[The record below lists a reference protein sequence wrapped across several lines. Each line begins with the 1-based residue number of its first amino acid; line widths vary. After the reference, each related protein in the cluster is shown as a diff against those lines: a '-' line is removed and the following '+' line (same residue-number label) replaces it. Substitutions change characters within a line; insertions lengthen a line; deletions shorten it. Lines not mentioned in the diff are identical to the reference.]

1 MSDNI
6 SAADKSLLQSFVP
19 INTLSLDHLDSLL
32 RDRSIEVLCAG
43 QNIFTAGECDNQH
56 IYLLHGDVELLH
68 ADGTAE
74 HLSAESHLCTFPIAH
89 VQPRQH
95 SARAVTDCSVIRFD
109 SAKIDGMI
117 AWDQTANYIM
127 LAIAAQRDLDEDAE
141 WMATLLR
148 SNLFYK
154 VPPINIEQI
163 LHRFEPVTVAAEDFV
178 LRQGELGDCCY
189 VIKEGEA
196 EVWQALQPGEPQVLV
211 ATLSAGRCFGEDALV
226 NDAPRNATVR
236 MKSNGVLMRLDKQDF
251 FLLLKDPDITT
262 MSLSEASQQTS
273 QGDVW
278 IDVRTQE
285 EYDAG
290 HCAQAVHMPL
300 DILQLKA
307 RLLDK
312 TVNYIAY
319 CNCGQRSQAA
329 AHFLQGL
336 GYQVHALA
344 GGFKRYPPDQ
354 RSNYLELCF

>member
-1 MSDNI
+1 MSDTI
-6 SAADKSLLQSFVP
+6 TAADKNLLQSFVP

-43 QNIFTAGECDNQH
+43 QNVFEAGECDNQH

-74 HLSAESHLCTFPIAH
+74 RLSAESHLCTFPIAH

-163 LHRFEPVTVAAEDFV
+163 LHRFE
-178 LRQGELGDCCY
+178 
-189 VIKEGEA
+189 
-196 EVWQALQPGEPQVLV
+196 
-211 ATLSAGRCFGEDALV
+211 
-226 NDAPRNATVR
+226 
-236 MKSNGVLMRLDKQDF
+236 
-251 FLLLKDPDITT
+251 
-262 MSLSEASQQTS
+262 
-273 QGDVW
+273 QGDLRPDESDFHRPRASRRRPPHTRADRSAQREHSVHS
-278 IDVRTQE
+278 DNVKKPVGKKKPATRKKSVVRKKTTTS
-285 EYDAG
+285 A
-290 HCAQAVHMPL
+290 
-300 DILQLKA
+300 KA
-307 RLLDK
+307 KSKNKKGER
-312 TVNYIAY
+312 
-319 CNCGQRSQAA
+319 QAA
-329 AHFLQGL
+329 
-336 GYQVHALA
+336 
-344 GGFKRYPPDQ
+344 
-354 RSNYLELCF
+354 

>member
-1 MSDNI
+1 MSDKI
-6 SAADKSLLQSFVP
+6 TAADKRLLQSFVP
-19 INTLSLDHLDSLL
+19 INTLSSDHLDSLL
-32 RDRSIEVLCAG
+32 RDRTIEVLCAG
-43 QNIFTAGECDNQH
+43 QSMFDAGQCDNQH
-56 IYLLHGDVELLH
+56 IYLLHGDVELLQ
-68 ADGTAE
+68 ADGSAE
-74 HLSAESHLCTFPIAH
+74 YLSAESHLCTFPIAH

-95 SARAVTDCSVIRFD
+95 SARAVTDCSIIRFD
-109 SAKIDGMI
+109 SAKIDGMV

-163 LHRFEPVTVAAEDFV
+163 LHRFNPLTVAAGEFV
-178 LRQGELGDCCY
+178 ERQGELGDCCY

-196 EVWQALQPGEPQVLV
+196 EVWQASQPGEPQQLV

-226 NDAPRNATVR
+226 NDALRNASVR
-236 MKSNGVLMRLDKQDF
+236 MKDNGVLMRLDKQDF
-251 FLLLKDPDITT
+251 FLLLKDPDVAT
-262 MSLSEASQQTS
+262 MSLSEAEQRTAA
-273 QGDVW
+273 GDVW

-290 HCAQAVHMPL
+290 HCHDAVHMPL
-300 DILQLKA
+300 DILQLKS
-307 RLLDK
+307 RLLDQS
-312 TVNYIAY
+312 VNYIAY

-329 AHFLQGL
+329 AHFLQNL
-336 GYQVHALA
+336 GYQVQALA
-344 GGFKRYPPDQ
+344 GGFKRYPSDQ